1 MNPRPPLALLRPLAF
16 VLLLAVPLAG
26 CDDEE
31 PLPDD
36 PEVIG
41 TLYTMTNAAGGNE
54 VVVYDRLDD
63 GTLDERDRV
72 STGGNGSG
80 PGDPVPSDPLMSQ
93 DALILSPDG
102 HLLFAV
108 NAGSNSIAAFTVE
121 DDGDLDFIEA
131 EPSGGVMPIS
141 LTLSRD
147 EEFLYVVHALGSVDG
162 MGAGSING
170 FAVDHDAGSLTL
182 IADSARPLSG
192 APETGPA
199 VIAFS
204 PDGDWLAVTEK
215 MTNSIVTYAVDGD
228 GVPGDPIVTTSSSVT
243 PFGAEFTDDGSWIVS
258 NANVPVP
265 LMPVPNGGSASSYEI
280 NGDGTLSIVTD
291 ESPSYGTAACWIA
304 LTADDAFAYT
314 TNTGSMSISG
324 YSVGSNGALTP
335 LDDAALAVLSVANAA
350 PLDMAI
356 ADGFLYAVAG
366 DAAGGDGTISVHEI
380 ESDGTLTSVD
390 DEAASGLP
398 AEVTGLAAR

>member
-1 MNPRPPLALLRPLAF
+1 VRLLYALLFLALGS
-16 VLLLAVPLAG
+16 PLAG

-31 PLPDD
+31 PIDD
-36 PEVIG
+36 PLVIG
-41 TLYTMTNAAGGNE
+41 TLYTMTNTAVGNE

-93 DALILSPDG
+93 DAVVLSADG
-102 HLLFAV
+102 DHLFAV
-108 NAGSNSIAAFTVE
+108 NAGSNSIAAFTLE

-131 EPSGGVMPIS
+131 EASGGVFPVGVAVS
-141 LTLSRD
+141 PDGR
-147 EEFLYVVHALGSVDG
+147 FLYVLHAMGSVDG

-170 FAVDHDAGSLTL
+170 FTIDHDAGTLTP
-182 IADSARPLSG
+182 IADAARPLSG
-192 APETGPA
+192 AAETGPA

-204 PDGDWLAVTEK
+204 PNGDWLAVTEK

-228 GVPGDPIVTTSSSVT
+228 GVPGDPVVSPSGSVT
-243 PFGAEFTDDGSWIVS
+243 PFGAAFADDGTWIVS

-265 LMPVPNGGSASSYEI
+265 MMPVEDGGSASSYRI
-280 NGDGTLSIVTD
+280 SNDGTVSIVTD
-291 ESPSYGTAACWIA
+291 EEPSFGTAACWIEITPDGA
-304 LTADDAFAYT
+304 YAYT

-324 YSVGSNGALTP
+324 YEVGADGALTR
-335 LDDAALAVLSVANAA
+335 LSDGDELVTLSVANAA

-356 ADGFLYAVAG
+356 ADGFLYTVAG
-366 DAAGGDGTISVHEI
+366 DAMGGDGTISVHRI
-380 ESDGTLTSVD
+380 DSDGTLAAVD
-390 DEAASGLP
+390 DAAVSGLP

>member
-1 MNPRPPLALLRPLAF
+1 MTPRPPLALLRPLALF
-16 VLLLAVPLAG
+16 LLLAAPLAG

-31 PLPDD
+31 PVPDD

-41 TLYTMTNAAGGNE
+41 TLYTMTNDAGGNE

-93 DALILSPDG
+93 DALVLSPDG

-108 NAGSNSIAAFTVE
+108 NAGSNAIAAFTVE
-121 DDGDLDFIEA
+121 GDGDLDFIEA
-131 EPSGGVMPIS
+131 EPSGGVMPVG
-141 LTLSRD
+141 LTLSPD
-147 EEFLYVVHALGSVDG
+147 ERFLYVVHAMGSVGG
-162 MGAGSING
+162 MGAGSVNG
-170 FAVDHDAGSLTL
+170 FAVDHDTGALTP

-204 PDGDWLAVTEK
+204 PDGDWLVVTEK
-215 MTNSIVTYAVDGD
+215 PTNNLVTYAVDGG
-228 GVPGDPIVTTSSSVT
+228 GVPGDPVVTPSTGVT
-243 PFGAEFTDDGSWIVS
+243 PFGASFTSDGTWIVS

-265 LMPVPNGGSASSYEI
+265 MMPVPNGGSATSYRVED
-280 NGDGTLSIVTD
+280 DGTLSVITA
-291 ESPSYGTAACWIA
+291 ESPAFGTAACWIEI
-304 LTADDAFAYT
+304 TPDDAYAYT
-314 TNTGSMSISG
+314 TNTGSMSIAG
-324 YSVGSNGALTP
+324 YRVGDDGALTP
-335 LDDAALAVLSVANAA
+335 LDDAALATLSVPDAA

-356 ADGFLYAVAG
+356 ADGFLYTVSG
-366 DAAGGDGTISVHEI
+366 DAMGGDGTISVHEI
-380 ESDGTLTSVD
+380 EGDGTLTTVS
-390 DEAASGLP
+390 DEAADGLP

>member
-1 MNPRPPLALLRPLAF
+1 MTPCPPSALLRPLAF
-16 VLLLAVPLAG
+16 VLLLAAPLAG

-36 PEVIG
+36 PEIIG

-72 STGGNGSG
+72 SAGGNGSG

-108 NAGSNSIAAFTVE
+108 NAGSNSVAAFTVE

-131 EPSGGVMPIS
+131 EPSGGVMPVG
-141 LTLSRD
+141 LTLSQD

-170 FAVDHDAGSLTL
+170 FAVDHDAGSLTP

-204 PDGDWLAVTEK
+204 PDGDWLVVTEK
-215 MTNSIVTYAVDGD
+215 PTNSIVTYAVDGD
-228 GVPGDPIVTTSSSVT
+228 GVPGDPVVTPSTGVT
-243 PFGAEFTDDGSWIVS
+243 PFGAMFTSDGTWIVS
-258 NANVPVP
+258 NANAADP
-265 LMPVPNGGSASSYEI
+265 LNPVPNGGSATSYGIE
-280 NGDGTLSIVTD
+280 NDGTLSVVTG
-291 ESPSYGTAACWIA
+291 ESPSFGTAACWIEI
-304 LTADDAFAYT
+304 TPDDAYAYT
-314 TNTGSMSISG
+314 TNAGSMSISG
-324 YSVGSNGALTP
+324 YSVGGGALTP
-335 LDDAALAVLSVANAA
+335 LDAAALAVLSVANAA

-356 ADGFLYAVAG
+356 ADGFLYTVAG

-380 ESDGTLTSVD
+380 ENDGTLTAVD
-390 DEAASGLP
+390 DDAASGLP